1 MALPKVTAPTY
12 ELELPSSGKKVKYRP
27 FLVKEEKILLIAMDS
42 KDDKQIT
49 QAVIDTLGACIIT
62 RGIKPSSL
70 PSFDLEYIFLK
81 IRAASVGEVV
91 TLNVTCLDD
100 NKTQVSHDL
109 NLSDVEVFKPEGH
122 DPKVMIT
129 DKVGVIMKY
138 PSIEHFI
145 NTGLADKGDAID
157 GLDFIV
163 SCVDQIFDGEEVTEA
178 KECTKKELANFVES
192 MTQEQF
198 DKLSKFFE
206 TMPKLQHT
214 FKVKNPK
221 TKKESE
227 YTISGLQ
234 SFFA

>member
-12 ELELPSSGKKVKYRP
+12 ELELPSSGKKIKYRP

-42 KDDKQIT
+42 KDEKQIT
-49 QAVIDTLGACIIT
+49 QSVIDTLSACILT
-62 RGIKPSSL
+62 RGIKPANL
-70 PSFDLEYIFLK
+70 PSFDLEYLFLK

-100 NKTQVSHDL
+100 NTTKVAHEI
-109 NLSDVEVFKPEGH
+109 NISDVEVFKPKGH
-122 DPKVMIT
+122 DPKIMIT

-138 PSIEHFI
+138 PSIEHFV
-145 NTGLADKGDAID
+145 NTGLADKGDAVD
-157 GLDFIV
+157 GLDFII
-163 SCVDQIFDGEEVTEA
+163 SCIDQIFEGEEVTES
-178 KECTKKELANFVES
+178 KDCSQKELTNFVES

-198 DKLSKFFE
+198 DKFAKFFE

>member
-62 RGIKPSSL
+62 RGIKPSHL
-70 PSFDLEYIFLK
+70 PSFDLEYVFLK

-100 NKTQVSHDL
+100 NKTQVSHEL
-109 NLSDVEVFKPEGH
+109 NLSDVKVFKPEGH
-122 DPKVMIT
+122 TPKVMIN
-129 DKVGVIMKY
+129 DNVGIIMKY
-138 PSIEHFI
+138 PSIEHFV

-163 SCVDQIFDGEEVTEA
+163 SCIDQIFEGEDVTEA
-178 KECTKKELANFVES
+178 KDCTKKELANFIES
-192 MTQEQF
+192 LTQDQF

>member
-12 ELELPSSGKKVKYRP
+12 ELELPSSGKKIKYRP

-49 QAVIDTLGACIIT
+49 QSVIDTLSACILT
-62 RGIKPSSL
+62 RGVKPASL

-157 GLDFIV
+157 GLDFII
-163 SCVDQIFDGEEVTEA
+163 SCIDQIFEGEDVTES
-178 KECTKKELANFVES
+178 KDCTKKELSNFIES
-192 MTQEQF
+192 LTQEQF
-198 DKLSKFFE
+198 DKFAKFFE

>member
-12 ELELPSSGKKVKYRP
+12 ELELPSSGKKIKYRP

-49 QAVIDTLGACIIT
+49 QSVIDTLNSCIIT
-62 RGIKPSSL
+62 RGVKPETL
-70 PSFDLEYIFLK
+70 ASFDLEYIFLK

-100 NKTQVSHDL
+100 NTTKVAHDI
-109 NLSDVEVFKPEGH
+109 NLSDVKVLKPKGH
-122 DPKVMIT
+122 DPKIMIT

-145 NTGLADKGDAID
+145 NTGLVDKGDTID
-157 GLDFIV
+157 GLDFII
-163 SCVDQIFDGEEVTEA
+163 SCIDQIFEGEDVTES
-178 KECTKKELANFVES
+178 KDCTKKELTNFIES
-192 MTQEQF
+192 LTQEQF
-198 DKLSKFFE
+198 DKFAKFFE

-221 TKKESE
+221 TKKDSE

-234 SFFA
+234 SFFV

>member
-62 RGIKPSSL
+62 RGVKPTSL
-70 PSFDLEYIFLK
+70 PSFDLEYVFLK

>member
-12 ELELPSSGKKVKYRP
+12 ELELPSSGKKIKYRP
-27 FLVKEEKILLIAMDS
+27 FLVKEEKVLLIAMDS
-42 KDDKQIT
+42 KDEKQIT
-49 QAVIDTLGACIIT
+49 QSVIDTLSACILT
-62 RGIKPSSL
+62 RGIKPASL
-70 PSFDLEYIFLK
+70 PSFDLEYLFLK
-81 IRAASVGEVV
+81 IRAASVGEIV

-100 NKTQVSHDL
+100 NKTQVSHEI
-109 NLSDVEVFKPEGH
+109 NISDVQVFKPKGH
-122 DPKVMIT
+122 DPKIMIT

-145 NTGLADKGDAID
+145 NTGLNDKGDDVD
-157 GLDFIV
+157 GLEFITT
-163 SCVDQIFDGEEVTEA
+163 CIDQIFEGEDVTES
-178 KECTKKELANFVES
+178 KDCSKKELANFVES

-198 DKLSKFFE
+198 DKFAKFFE